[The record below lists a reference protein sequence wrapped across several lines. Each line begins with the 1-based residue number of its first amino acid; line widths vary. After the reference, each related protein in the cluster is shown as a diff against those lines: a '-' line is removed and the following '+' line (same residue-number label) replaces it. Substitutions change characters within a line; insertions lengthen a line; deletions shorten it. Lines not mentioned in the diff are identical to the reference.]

1 MPNTGFKRRQRK
13 GYYIS
18 LKDIKCD
25 CGQPATRQ
33 VQVSQL
39 RANGNKL
46 ANVLPLCDECY
57 ALMLEEERA
66 YCRRVGR
73 QMALVGVT

>member
-25 CGQPATRQ
+25 CGQPERHQ

-39 RANGNKL
+39 RANGNEL
-46 ANVLPLCDECY
+46 ANVLPLCEECY

-73 QMALVGVT
+73 QVALGVT